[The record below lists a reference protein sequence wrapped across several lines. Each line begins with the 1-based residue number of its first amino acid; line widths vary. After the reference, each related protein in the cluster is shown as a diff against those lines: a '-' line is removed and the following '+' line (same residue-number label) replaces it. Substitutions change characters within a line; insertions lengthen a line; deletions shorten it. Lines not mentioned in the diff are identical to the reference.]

1 MSLSKYVIK
10 DYNSRMEGCKKFK
23 LTSHSLPQHAQLVMP
38 FHGQEV
44 KGQAR
49 SRSLNSRNAP

>member
-44 KGQAR
+44 KGQGLEA
-49 SRSLNSRNAP
+49 LINSRNAP